1 MQDEN
6 AFRSEW
12 KMARVVEVY
21 PDKTGTVRN
30 VLVQV
35 KSNQDGSS
43 KYKPTQGYQLKRHVS
58 KLLLLVPAEDQE
70 TVEEEDDVQE
80 EKVILKNDVKVKNSI
95 LEDDVEVMKSTVWNE
110 DDVCDAMAPI
120 VSSSFISPDVQKQ
133 DEAAAVQD
141 GEDDEEPGG
150 NVAARRRSVR
160 FGHTNA

>member
-1 MQDEN
+1 M
-6 AFRSEW
+6 
-12 KMARVVEVY
+12 
-21 PDKTGTVRN
+21 RN

-120 VSSSFISPDVQKQ
+120 VSSSFISP
-133 DEAAAVQD
+133 
-141 GEDDEEPGG
+141 GG

>member
-1 MQDEN
+1 M
-6 AFRSEW
+6 
-12 KMARVVEVY
+12 
-21 PDKTGTVRN
+21 KT
-30 VLVQV
+30 QF
-35 KSNQDGSS
+35 
-43 KYKPTQGYQLKRHVS
+43 
-58 KLLLLVPAEDQE
+58 LLLVPAEDQE

-110 DDVCDAMAPI
+110 DDVCDSMAAI
-120 VSSSFISPDVQKQ
+120 VSSSFISPDVQTH

-141 GEDDEEPGG
+141 GEDNEEPGG